1 MLLSTAYFPPVQYLA
16 LIARDMTLSP
26 DRVCPST
33 VWLEA
38 SERYQKQS
46 YRNRCYILGGATA
59 SPSLASQPNGGATA
73 SPTPA
78 SQPNGGATT
87 PPSLA
92 SQTSGVAMA
101 PQAPASQPPSG
112 GSFGGTE
119 MHQRPGIEMLQV
131 PVVHEDDMSIRK
143 VRVDWST
150 PWLQRTE
157 RALDTA
163 YYSSAFYEY
172 YRDELFALLEQ
183 RPERLWDLNLL
194 TLRFLLD
201 KSGIACTLKETT
213 DFALPDT
220 LPDDYRFRIHPKHPD
235 NILQDL
241 GLDRPYFQVFRDRFG
256 FTPGLSSLDL
266 LFNAGPDSILSLKRL

>member
-59 SPSLASQPNGGATA
+59 SPS
-73 SPTPA
+73 
-78 SQPNGGATT
+78 
-87 PPSLA
+87 
-92 SQTSGVAMA
+92 
-101 PQAPASQPPSG
+101 PASQPPSG

-163 YYSSAFYEY
+163 YYSSAYYEY

-201 KSGIACTLKETT
+201 KIGIACTLKETT
-213 DFALPDT
+213 DFAPPDT
-220 LPDDYRFRIHPKHPD
+220 HPDDYRFRIHPKHPD
-235 NILQDL
+235 SILQDL

-266 LFNAGPDSILSLKRL
+266 LFNEGPDSILSLKRL